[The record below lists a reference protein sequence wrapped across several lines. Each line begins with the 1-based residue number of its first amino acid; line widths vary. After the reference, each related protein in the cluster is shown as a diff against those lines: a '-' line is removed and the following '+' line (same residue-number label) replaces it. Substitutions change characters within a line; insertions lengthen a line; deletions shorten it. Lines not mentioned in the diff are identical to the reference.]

1 MELAIL
7 GLKNYVNESQD
18 KLIEGARGSEI
29 IEQESTETMKRKMVE
44 ARMSEWKEKPLHGQ
58 YLRETEDVKS
68 IDTWLWLREGTLRKL
83 TESLLTAA
91 QDQALR
97 TNIIKAKIDKT
108 SDCSLCRL
116 CKEADETVT
125 HIASQC
131 SKLAQLE
138 YKARHDKVAQALH
151 WELCR
156 KNDLQHEKNWYEHNP
171 QSVVEDDKCKI
182 LWDFTIQTDHYITAR
197 RPDIVVVNKNDKT
210 CLLIDV
216 ACPGDKRVKEKEDE
230 KIAKYQDLAREL
242 RKIWNME
249 VKIIPVVIG
258 VLGTIPTRLKDNLKE
273 IGIPVKAS
281 QIQKSVLLGTARIL
295 RKVLEV

>member
-1 MELAIL
+1 MSFISTKETGRQRTDWSRRLCGACHFGIEKL
-7 GLKNYVNESQD
+7 CQRNQD

-68 IDTWLWLREGTLRKL
+68 IDTWLWLREGKL
-83 TESLLTAA
+83 KKQTESLLTAA

-138 YKARHDKVAQALH
+138 YFIFHFFSFFISFS
-151 WELCR
+151 
-156 KNDLQHEKNWYEHNP
+156 N
-171 QSVVEDDKCKI
+171 
-182 LWDFTIQTDHYITAR
+182 F
-197 RPDIVVVNKNDKT
+197 
-210 CLLIDV
+210 
-216 ACPGDKRVKEKEDE
+216 
-230 KIAKYQDLAREL
+230 
-242 RKIWNME
+242 
-249 VKIIPVVIG
+249 
-258 VLGTIPTRLKDNLKE
+258 
-273 IGIPVKAS
+273 
-281 QIQKSVLLGTARIL
+281 
-295 RKVLEV
+295 